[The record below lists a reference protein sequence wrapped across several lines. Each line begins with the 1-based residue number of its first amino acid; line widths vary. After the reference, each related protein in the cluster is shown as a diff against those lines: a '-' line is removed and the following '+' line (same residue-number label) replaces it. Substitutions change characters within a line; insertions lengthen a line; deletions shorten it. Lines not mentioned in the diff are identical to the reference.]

1 MSEFLPIPEGFT
13 TVTPHLQIKGAKKA
27 IAFYEKAFNAKL
39 ISQIPAEDGERLLHA
54 AIQIGTAIV
63 FLCDEFPEFCGV
75 SIPVE
80 QPRGVTLHLYVEN
93 VDTAFEQALQA
104 GAVQTMA
111 PDNMFWGDRY
121 GRLKDPFG
129 IEWSIATPVV
139 AEVTTQCSLAA
150 STMKA

>member
-1 MSEFLPIPEGFT
+1 MPELLPLPEDVL
-13 TVTPHLQIKGAKKA
+13 TVTPHLQVKGAKNA

-39 ISQIPAEDGERLLHA
+39 ISAVPAEDGERLLHA
-54 AIQIGTAIV
+54 SLQIGNARV

-80 QPRGVTLHLYVEN
+80 QPRGVTMHLYVEN
-93 VDTAFEQALQA
+93 VDQAFEQALQA
-104 GAVQTMA
+104 GATQTMA

-139 AEVTTQCSLAA
+139 AEATTPCSLAA
-150 STMKA
+150 TAKI